1 MPPLWRRPHSAGD
14 DRPTP
19 CAGFGAGVGYQP
31 SIGPLCLF
39 LLVTATSLAGARAAE
54 CPAFPPPV
62 VKFTPL
68 ASDLERDTS
77 KTAAELAGTGAKPM
91 PVGYSRVLSGATAQS
106 ISLQKMPDGT
116 VCAALHEVEFKL
128 GLKRRIYVARELAG
142 DACVADTLADLEM
155 PMVTSDDDTL
165 ARFGAAIPQTY
176 AAEIAAIGTSDAP
189 SEDAVKQPLVEK
201 IMAILKNK
209 IAPGFSREISTA
221 AAKVDMGTWRKAPC
235 GGATDKAFASIH
247 AMPDDYNSGSW
258 QALLQSQQ
266 RPTSGMGMGMGA
278 MGMGTGMGGR

>member
-1 MPPLWRRPHSAGD
+1 MPPLWRRNHSERDG
-14 DRPTP
+14 RPTP
-19 CAGFGAGVGYQP
+19 CAGFGAGRAYQP
-31 SIGPLCLF
+31 SIGSLCLF

-62 VKFTPL
+62 VKFTPI

-91 PVGYSRVLSGATAQS
+91 PVGYSRILSGATAQS
-106 ISLQKMPDGT
+106 ISLQKMPDGS

-128 GLKRRIYVARELAG
+128 GLKRKIYVARDLAA

-165 ARFGAAIPQTY
+165 ARFGAEIPQTY
-176 AAEIAAIGTSDAP
+176 AAEITAIGTSDAP
-189 SEDAVKQPLVEK
+189 SEDAVKKPLAEK
-201 IMAILKNK
+201 ISAILKDK
-209 IAPGFSREISTA
+209 IAPAFSQEISAA

-247 AMPDDYNSGSW
+247 AMPGDYTTGSW
-258 QALLQSQQ
+258 QALLQSPQ
-266 RPTSGMGMGMGA
+266 RPFGGMGSMGMGMGMG
-278 MGMGTGMGGR
+278 GR